1 MASYFLTLRLVNIF
15 QEVPKTPD
23 FAPSRTFY
31 LYTVNQ
37 LPTARMLLQ
46 NCYKVKGLNGLNVK
60 LQCWAV
66 TAAACFSLLPVLTFL
81 TVLVQFLA

>member
-1 MASYFLTLRLVNIF
+1 MLAIIIRIVFLKLFYDFALFF

-46 NCYKVKGLNGLNVK
+46 NCYKVERSNGIM
-60 LQCWAV
+60 
-66 TAAACFSLLPVLTFL
+66 
-81 TVLVQFLA
+81 